1 MAEEYLENSA
11 QFMDGSL
18 DDAFVPP
25 SLKFDFIYQY
35 MSNIDW
41 KYLAQIPNYKQP
53 AYQLKRLWLLLA
65 NGFVPEWHNN
75 FIPTK
80 LGNTIINTINRK
92 IFSGQLLFEVG
103 ESNFEETVEKRR
115 KWLVNTYFD
124 EMFPNYEGQ
133 LKKLNWCAM
142 ASGAAA
148 FVAKVNRDGNL
159 YFEAY
164 REDKYLPTFV
174 GGELDSVRLFS
185 SLYNSIDSGSISGGK
200 ADADIYALEDFRY
213 KANGKAYSILRVFKQ
228 GGGETNSLVDVNPAG
243 LSYDD
248 MPESVAKAINRKIGN
263 RLNKAVELH
272 FDNGNS
278 LGVKILDNT
287 DSSAYFDM
295 PGYSDSILAPAVE
308 QLFEYDRSYTTMVND
323 VALGRGQVLL
333 PDTMDINLTQM
344 FQGNSTMA
352 QMASVLS
359 NQNMLNNKIYRKI
372 PVANPENIKPEPIQ
386 FDMRIEQ
393 HLQSLKGQRICI
405 FNAIGINPGSID
417 PTVSE
422 SGHAR
427 TATEVIAD
435 EQNLITFIQDKRKN
449 IVKVS
454 DWAVGLILK
463 YYFGMKDNR
472 VRTKFTNGNLSNALL
487 ISQMTVSEYSAGL
500 RSMESAVS
508 KLNANDGKTDI
519 DKEVEIIKQE
529 SKDKKTT
536 NSNDGM
542 DDNQNFK
549 EVLNDKKCD

>member
-1 MAEEYLENSA
+1 MAEEFLENSA
-11 QFMDGSL
+11 QFMEGSL

-35 MSNIDW
+35 MTNVDW
-41 KYLAQIPNYKQP
+41 KYLAQIPSYKQP

-65 NGFVPEWHNN
+65 NGYVPEWHGS

-92 IFSGQLLFEVG
+92 IFSGQLLFEIG
-103 ESNFEETVEKRR
+103 ESNFEERVEKNR
-115 KWLVNTYFD
+115 KWLVNTYLD
-124 EMFPNYEGQ
+124 EMFPHYEDQ
-133 LKKLNWCAM
+133 LKKLNWFAM

-148 FVAKVNRDGNL
+148 FVAKINRDGNL

-164 REDKYLPTFV
+164 REDKYLPTFI
-174 GGELDSVRLFS
+174 GGELDSIRLFS
-185 SLYNSIDSGSISGGK
+185 SLYNSIDGGSISKGN
-200 ADADIYALEDFRY
+200 AESDVYVLEDFRY
-213 KANGKAYSILRVFKQ
+213 KANRKSYSVLRVFRQ
-228 GGGETNSLVDVNPAG
+228 GSGEINSIIDTNIEG
-243 LSYDD
+243 LKYED
-248 MPESVAKAINRKIGN
+248 MPENVAKAINNKIGT
-263 RLNKAVELH
+263 RLNKPVELH
-272 FDNGNS
+272 FGGANT

-287 DSSAYFDM
+287 ESSAYFDM

-308 QLFEYDRSYTTMVND
+308 QLFEYDRSYTTMIND

-333 PDTMDINLTQM
+333 PDTMDINLAQM
-344 FQGNSTMA
+344 YQSNSAMA
-352 QMASVLS
+352 QLATALS

-372 PVANPENIKPEPIQ
+372 PVANPESIKPEPIQ

-417 PTVSE
+417 PTVTE

-435 EQNLITFIQDKRKN
+435 EQNLITFVQDKRKN

-454 DWAVGLILK
+454 DWAIGLILK

-472 VRTKFTNGNLSNALL
+472 VRTKFTSGNLSNALL
-487 ISQMTVSEYSAGL
+487 ISQMTVNEYNAGL
-500 RSMESAVS
+500 RSVTSAVA

-519 DKEVEIIKQE
+519 DKEVEAIKQNEKNIVEE
-529 SKDKKTT
+529 SEDEASKGVKIE
-536 NSNDGM
+536 M
-542 DDNQNFK
+542 
-549 EVLNDKKCD
+549 